1 MDGPSGLPYS
11 FWVSG
16 LQRVNLPAR
25 IYSAMAGII
34 ARVAK
39 QKRGSLLWFVVVV
52 TLVSLSLS
60 LLFVSL
66 LASSDR
72 ELSRTPSHHREK
84 VRGDGSYRNILDVH
98 YPNLEHPNME
108 QEAKGDKTRRFIIN
122 DAHPQPYPRSVA
134 VPSGRI
140 AVHIL

>member
-1 MDGPSGLPYS
+1 MRTQLRKSRAGPSEGPYAHIRMQWMALLGFRIHS
-11 FWVSG
+11 VSG

-72 ELSRTPSHHREK
+72 ELSRTSSHHREK
-84 VRGDGSYRNILDVH
+84 VRGDGNYRNILDVH

-108 QEAKGDKTRRFIIN
+108 QEAKGDKTRRF
-122 DAHPQPYPRSVA
+122 
-134 VPSGRI
+134 
-140 AVHIL
+140 